1 MFRERCAAWVT
12 TLTAK
17 DDGTENIDDSGDV
30 V

>member
-1 MFRERCAAWVT
+1 MFRALCCLGT